1 MPIHDLLADRRLPGA
16 GSRASAFRAK
26 GWRAL
31 VGLVVL
37 ILMASLPL
45 SASAEGSI
53 ETYVF
58 YLAGGASKSLSDLC
72 VGDVVTIDM
81 KAERFL
87 RNRRGSGTDLTTN
100 PPVQVYGVTID
111 GSVGNPEVGS
121 LFFTRRTTSA
131 RGTPPGSAQFKFTAT
146 KAGSTGILFKGTKV
160 ATGWVEK
167 FVNGNKDF
175 LSTELEATVRDCE
188 YSVTATSRWH
198 CCNVDYTAIVSD
210 VRMTSTGGGKYTGEG
225 TWTFITTESDN
236 PASCAPHTQIYEA
249 PVVLNGELDGD
260 QLIVDVTYDRPMGD
274 WFTWGT
280 DSGTCHLRW
289 STQTLTHY
297 PEPLTFTV
305 PASGT
310 SLTLVQTLG
319 DITDL
324 AVYEL
329 PDGAV
334 RLTVRPVAGE

>member
-45 SASAEGSI
+45 SASAEGGM

-58 YLAGGASKSLSDLC
+58 YLAGGANKSLTDLC
-72 VGDVVTIDM
+72 VGDVVTIDI

-87 RNRRGSGTDLTTN
+87 RNRRGMAADEHTN
-100 PPVQVYGVTID
+100 PPVQVFGVTIT
-111 GSVGNPEVGS
+111 GTVGNPEVGS
-121 LFFTRRTTSA
+121 LFFTRQITSA
-131 RGTPPGSAQFKFTAT
+131 RGTPPGSAQFHFTAT
-146 KAGSTGILFKGTKV
+146 KAGSTGIVFRGTKI
-160 ATGWVEK
+160 ATGWFDH
-167 FVNGNKDF
+167 FVSGNKDY

-188 YSVTATSRWH
+188 YSVSATSRWH
-198 CCNVDYTAIVSD
+198 GFNVDYTAIVSD

-225 TWTFITTESDN
+225 TWTFITTDN

-274 WFTWGT
+274 WYTWST
-280 DSGTCHLRW
+280 DSDRCGLRS
-289 STQTLTHY
+289 STQTLTQY

-305 PASGT
+305 PASGR

-334 RLTVRPVAGE
+334 RLTVRPVAAE